1 MKFSIVTC
9 TWNSA
14 ATLSETI
21 RSVRAQTYPDVEHL
35 FVDGGSTD
43 GTLELIAR
51 ECPQA
56 TVLLGVS
63 GGISRA
69 MNAGINAA
77 TGDVIAHLHSDDFYA
92 DDQVLSR
99 VATALNKSG
108 RKWAFGSMD
117 TLCNGLRQPAPRRVR
132 AFSPGRYA
140 GGGIAILH
148 PTVFVRREVFDAVG
162 LFNEG
167 LRYAMDIDLW
177 LRIGPRFEP
186 VEINATLAVFRIHA
200 GSASTA
206 NASAARREEWQVRRR
221 YLARWPFAT
230 LLFALRRRRMAS
242 RERRLSAPPISDVG
256 A

>member
-14 ATLSETI
+14 ATLGETI
-21 RSVRAQTYPDVEHL
+21 RSVRTQTYTDVEHL

-56 TVLLGVS
+56 TVLHGVS

-92 DDQVLSR
+92 DNQVLSR
-99 VATALNKSG
+99 VAMALIRSD
-108 RKWAFGSMD
+108 RKWAFGGMD
-117 TLCNGLRQPAPRRVR
+117 TLCNGLRQPSPRRLQV
-132 AFSPGRYA
+132 FSPARYA
-140 GGGIAILH
+140 SGGIAILH

-162 LFNEG
+162 LVDEG

-177 LRIGPRFEP
+177 LRIGPCFEP
-186 VEINATLAVFRIHA
+186 VEINSTLAVFRIHA

-206 NASAARREEWQVRRR
+206 NAPAARREEWLVRRR

-242 RERRLSAPPISDVG
+242 RMHRGPSPPVSDIGV
-256 A
+256 

>member
-9 TWNSA
+9 TWNSV

-21 RSVRAQTYPDVEHL
+21 RSVRAQTHTDVEHL

-56 TVLLGVS
+56 TVLRGIS

-69 MNAGINAA
+69 MNAGIDAA

-92 DDQVLSR
+92 DNQVLSR
-99 VATALNKSG
+99 VDTALNQTG
-108 RKWAFGSMD
+108 CMWAFGGMD
-117 TLCNGLRQPAPRRVR
+117 TLCDGARRPAPRRAR
-132 AFSPGRYA
+132 AFSPSRYA
-140 GGGIAILH
+140 SGTIAILH
-148 PTVFVRREVFDAVG
+148 PTVFVRREVFDAIG
-162 LFNEG
+162 QFDES

-186 VEINATLAVFRIHA
+186 VEINATLAVFRVHA

-206 NASAARREEWQVRRR
+206 NAPAARREEWQVRRR
-221 YLARWPFAT
+221 YLARWPLAT
-230 LLFALRRRRMAS
+230 LLCALRKRRMAS
-242 RERRLSAPPISDVG
+242 REHHLPSLPPSDAG